1 MPAIATAD
9 HVQRRFGRV
18 LALSDVSFE
27 LQPGVTGLLGANG
40 AGKTTLISL
49 LLGVLRPDGGKL
61 EVLGMDPLKA
71 GYKLRQRIGYAPE
84 DDRFPPD
91 VKANELVRH
100 FAEMRGIPR
109 RSAVVRASEVL
120 FEVGLGEE
128 RFRPIGTMSTGQR
141 QRVKLAQALVH
152 DPELVLLDEPTNG
165 LDPIQRDDMLAL
177 VRRIGTDL
185 GFTVLIS
192 SHLLGE
198 VEQVSDNIFDEPT
211 NGLDPIQRD
220 DMLSLVRRIGTEL
233 GFTVLISSH
242 LLGEVEQVSDN
253 ILMLE
258 GGRVARSGSVK
269 SLLGGETPL
278 VVEVVV
284 GAQRLATLLA
294 SKGFAATAKDD
305 LRLTVPASKDGVHDA
320 VMAGVVELDLELR
333 RMQQGTATL
342 GDLFELDEVAAQ

>member
-1 MPAIATAD
+1 MAAIASAD
-9 HVQRRFGRV
+9 HVQRKFGQV
-18 LALSDVSFE
+18 LALSDVTFE
-27 LQPGVTGLLGANG
+27 LQQGVTGLLGANG

-49 LLGVLRPDGGKL
+49 LLGALRPDAGKL

-71 GYKLRQRIGYAPE
+71 GYRLRQRIGYAPE

-91 VKANELVRH
+91 VKASELVRH
-100 FAEMRGIPR
+100 FAEMRGIPHR
-109 RSAVVRASEVL
+109 AAVVRASEVL

-198 VEQVSDNIFDEPT
+198 VEQVSDY
-211 NGLDPIQRD
+211 
-220 DMLSLVRRIGTEL
+220 
-233 GFTVLISSH
+233 
-242 LLGEVEQVSDN
+242 

-258 GGRVARSGSVK
+258 GGKVARSGSVK
-269 SLLGGETPL
+269 NLLGGDTPM
-278 VVEVVV
+278 VVEVVA
-284 GAQRLATLLA
+284 GAKRLADLL
-294 SKGFAATAKDD
+294 SSRGFSSTARDD
-305 LRLTVPASKDGVHDA
+305 LRLTVPSSVDGVQDA
-320 VMAGVVELDLELR
+320 VVAGVVELDLELR
-333 RMQQGTATL
+333 RMERGAATL
-342 GDLFELDEVAAQ
+342 GELFDLEEAPDKRMDLVTTLSPTPPPQEGEGPN

>member
-1 MPAIATAD
+1 MAPVASAS
-9 HVQRRFGRV
+9 HVQRRFGSV

-27 LQPGVTGLLGANG
+27 LEKGVTGLLGANG
-40 AGKTTLISL
+40 SGKTTLISL
-49 LLGVLRPDGGKL
+49 MLGVLRPNGGEL

-71 GYKLRQRIGYAPE
+71 GYRLRQRIGYAPE

-109 RSAVVRASEVL
+109 RAAVVRASEVL

-198 VEQVSDNIFDEPT
+198 VEQVSDNI
-211 NGLDPIQRD
+211 
-220 DMLSLVRRIGTEL
+220 
-233 GFTVLISSH
+233 
-242 LLGEVEQVSDN
+242 
-253 ILMLE
+253 LMLE
-258 GGRVARSGSVK
+258 GGRVARSGSVAN
-269 SLLGGETPL
+269 LLGGETPML
-278 VVEVVV
+278 VEVVS
-284 GAQRLATLLA
+284 GAKRLADALA
-294 SKGFAATAKDD
+294 AKGFAAVAKDD
-305 LRLTVPASKDGVHDA
+305 LLLTVPAAKQGVQDA
-320 VMAGVVELDLELR
+320 VVAAVLDLDLEMR
-333 RMQQGTATL
+333 RMERGRVTL
-342 GDLFELDEVAAQ
+342 GELFDLEVVSTG

>member
-1 MPAIATAD
+1 MAAIASAD
-9 HVQRRFGRV
+9 HVQRKFGHV
-18 LALSDVSFE
+18 LALSDVSFDLE
-27 LQPGVTGLLGANG
+27 KGVTGLLGANG

-49 LLGVLRPDGGKL
+49 LLGVLRPDAGKL

-71 GYKLRQRIGYAPE
+71 GYRLRQKIGYAPE

-91 VKANELVRH
+91 VKASELVRH
-100 FAEMRGIPR
+100 FAEMRGIPH

-198 VEQVSDNIFDEPT
+198 VEQVSDNI
-211 NGLDPIQRD
+211 
-220 DMLSLVRRIGTEL
+220 
-233 GFTVLISSH
+233 
-242 LLGEVEQVSDN
+242 
-253 ILMLE
+253 LMLE

-269 SLLGGETPL
+269 SLLGGDTPL
-278 VVEVVV
+278 VVEVVA
-284 GAQRLATLLA
+284 GAQRLAALLA

-305 LRLTVPASKDGVHDA
+305 LRLTVPASKDGVQDA
-320 VMAGVVELDLELR
+320 VVAGVVELDLELR
-333 RMQQGTATL
+333 RMEQGAATL
-342 GDLFELDEVAAQ
+342 GDLFELEAPPAR

>member
-1 MPAIATAD
+1 MAAIASAD
-9 HVQRRFGRV
+9 HVQRKFGQV
-18 LALSDVSFE
+18 LALSDVTFE
-27 LQPGVTGLLGANG
+27 LQQGVTGLLGANG

-49 LLGVLRPDGGKL
+49 LLGALRPDAGKL

-91 VKANELVRH
+91 VKASELVRH
-100 FAEMRGIPR
+100 FAEMRGIPHR
-109 RSAVVRASEVL
+109 AAVVRASEVL

-198 VEQVSDNIFDEPT
+198 VEQVSDY
-211 NGLDPIQRD
+211 
-220 DMLSLVRRIGTEL
+220 
-233 GFTVLISSH
+233 
-242 LLGEVEQVSDN
+242 

-258 GGRVARSGSVK
+258 GGKVARSGSVK
-269 SLLGGETPL
+269 NLLGGDTPML
-278 VVEVVV
+278 VEVVA
-284 GAQRLATLLA
+284 GAIRLADLL
-294 SKGFAATAKDD
+294 SSRGFASTAKDD
-305 LRLTVPASKDGVHDA
+305 LRLTVPSSVEGVQDA
-320 VMAGVVELDLELR
+320 VVAGVVELDLELR
-333 RMQQGTATL
+333 RMERGAATL
-342 GDLFELDEVAAQ
+342 GELFDLEEAPAR

>member
-1 MPAIATAD
+1 MTTIASAE
-9 HVQRRFGRV
+9 HVQCRYGHV
-18 LALSDVSFE
+18 VALSDVSFE
-27 LQPGVTGLLGANG
+27 LQKGVTGLLGANG

-49 LLGVLRPDGGKL
+49 LLGVLKPDGGKL
-61 EVLGMDPLKA
+61 DVLGMDPLKA
-71 GYKLRQRIGYAPE
+71 GWKLRQRIGYAPE

-109 RSAVVRASEVL
+109 SSAVVRASEVL

-165 LDPIQRDDMLAL
+165 LDPIQRDDMLAM

-198 VEQVSDNIFDEPT
+198 VEQVSDNI
-211 NGLDPIQRD
+211 
-220 DMLSLVRRIGTEL
+220 
-233 GFTVLISSH
+233 
-242 LLGEVEQVSDN
+242 
-253 ILMLE
+253 LMLE
-258 GGRVARSGSVK
+258 GGKVVRSGSVK

-278 VVEVVV
+278 VVEVVS
-284 GAQRLATLLA
+284 GAVRLAELLVA
-294 SKGFAATAKDD
+294 KGYAATAMDD
-305 LRLTVPASKDGVHDA
+305 LRLTVSSSGDGAQDTV
-320 VMAGVVELDLELR
+320 VAGIVELDLEMR
-333 RMQQGTATL
+333 RMEHGQATL
-342 GDLFELDEVAAQ
+342 SELFDLEETQAR

>member
-1 MPAIATAD
+1 MAAIASAD
-9 HVQRRFGRV
+9 HVQRKFGQV
-18 LALSDVSFE
+18 LALSDVTFE
-27 LQPGVTGLLGANG
+27 LQKGVTGLLGANG

-49 LLGVLRPDGGKL
+49 LLGVLRPDAGKL
-61 EVLGMDPLKA
+61 TVLGMDPLKA

-91 VKANELVRH
+91 VKASELVRH
-100 FAEMRGIPR
+100 FAEMRGIPHR
-109 RSAVVRASEVL
+109 AAVVRASEVL

-198 VEQVSDNIFDEPT
+198 VEQVSDYI
-211 NGLDPIQRD
+211 
-220 DMLSLVRRIGTEL
+220 V
-233 GFTVLISSH
+233 
-242 LLGEVEQVSDN
+242 
-253 ILMLE
+253 MLE
-258 GGRVARSGSVK
+258 GGKVARSGSVK
-269 SLLGGETPL
+269 SLLGGDTPML
-278 VVEVVV
+278 VEVVS
-284 GAQRLATLLA
+284 GARRLADLLT
-294 SKGFAATAKDD
+294 SKGFTSTAKDD
-305 LRLTVPASKDGVHDA
+305 LRLTVPSSAEGVQDA
-320 VMAGVVELDLELR
+320 VVAGVVVLDLELR
-333 RMQQGTATL
+333 RMERGTATL
-342 GDLFELDEVAAQ
+342 GELFDLEEAPAR

>member
-1 MPAIATAD
+1 MAAIATAD
-9 HVQRRFGRV
+9 HVQRKFGNV
-18 LALSDVSFE
+18 LALSDVTFE
-27 LQPGVTGLLGANG
+27 LQKGVTGLLGANG

-49 LLGVLRPDGGKL
+49 FLGVLRPDGGKL

-71 GYKLRQRIGYAPE
+71 GYRLRQRIGYAPE

-91 VKANELVRH
+91 VKASELVRH
-100 FAEMRGIPR
+100 FAEMRGIPHR
-109 RSAVVRASEVL
+109 AAVVRASEVL

-198 VEQVSDNIFDEPT
+198 VEQVSDYI
-211 NGLDPIQRD
+211 
-220 DMLSLVRRIGTEL
+220 V
-233 GFTVLISSH
+233 
-242 LLGEVEQVSDN
+242 
-253 ILMLE
+253 MLE
-258 GGRVARSGSVK
+258 GGKVARSGSVK
-269 SLLGGETPL
+269 SLLGGDTPM
-278 VVEVVV
+278 VVEVVT
-284 GAQRLATLLA
+284 GAQRLADFLSA
-294 SKGFAATAKDD
+294 KGFAATAKDD
-305 LRLTVPASKDGVHDA
+305 LRLSVPASAEGVQDA
-320 VMAGVVELDLELR
+320 VVAGVVELDLEMR
-333 RMQQGTATL
+333 RMERGAATL
-342 GDLFELDEVAAQ
+342 GELFDLEEAPAR

>member
-1 MPAIATAD
+1 MAAIATAD
-9 HVQRRFGRV
+9 HVQRKFGNV
-18 LALSDVSFE
+18 LALSDVTFE
-27 LQPGVTGLLGANG
+27 LQKGVTGLLGANG

-49 LLGVLRPDGGKL
+49 LLGVLRPDAGKL

-71 GYKLRQRIGYAPE
+71 GYRLRQRIGYAPE

-91 VKANELVRH
+91 VKASELVRH
-100 FAEMRGIPR
+100 FAEMRGIPHR
-109 RSAVVRASEVL
+109 AAVVRASEVL

-198 VEQVSDNIFDEPT
+198 VEQVSDYI
-211 NGLDPIQRD
+211 
-220 DMLSLVRRIGTEL
+220 V
-233 GFTVLISSH
+233 
-242 LLGEVEQVSDN
+242 
-253 ILMLE
+253 MLE
-258 GGRVARSGSVK
+258 GGKVARSGSVK

-278 VVEVVV
+278 AVEVVA
-284 GAQRLATLLA
+284 GAKRLADLLS

-305 LRLTVPASKDGVHDA
+305 FRLTVPASADGVQDA
-320 VMAGVVELDLELR
+320 VVAAVVELDLEMR
-333 RMQQGTATL
+333 RMERGAATL
-342 GDLFELDEVAAQ
+342 GELFDLEEAPAR

>member
-1 MPAIATAD
+1 MSLLPSLARLPAMAAIASAD
-9 HVQRRFGRV
+9 HVQRKFGQV
-18 LALSDVSFE
+18 LALSDVTFE
-27 LQPGVTGLLGANG
+27 LQKGVTGLLGANG

-49 LLGVLRPDGGKL
+49 LLGVLRPDAGRL

-100 FAEMRGIPR
+100 FAEMRGIPHR
-109 RSAVVRASEVL
+109 AAVVRASEVL

-198 VEQVSDNIFDEPT
+198 VEQVSDY
-211 NGLDPIQRD
+211 
-220 DMLSLVRRIGTEL
+220 
-233 GFTVLISSH
+233 
-242 LLGEVEQVSDN
+242 

-258 GGRVARSGSVK
+258 GGKVARSGSVK
-269 SLLGGETPL
+269 SLLGGDTPM
-278 VVEVVV
+278 VVEVVA
-284 GAQRLATLLA
+284 GARRLADLLS
-294 SKGFAATAKDD
+294 SKGFTSTAKDD
-305 LRLTVPASKDGVHDA
+305 LRLTVPISADGVQDA
-320 VMAGVVELDLELR
+320 VVAGVVELDLELR
-333 RMQQGTATL
+333 RMERGAATL
-342 GDLFELDEVAAQ
+342 GELFDLEEAPAR

>member
-1 MPAIATAD
+1 MPVASAS
-9 HVQRRFGRV
+9 HVQRRYGHT

-27 LQPGVTGLLGANG
+27 LEKGVTGLLGANG
-40 AGKTTLISL
+40 AGKTTLIGL
-49 LLGVLRPDGGKL
+49 LLGVLKPNGGAL
-61 EVLGMDPLKA
+61 QVLGMDPLKA
-71 GYKLRQRIGYAPE
+71 GWRLRQRIGYAPE
-84 DDRFPPD
+84 DERFPPD

-198 VEQVSDNIFDEPT
+198 VEQVSDNI
-211 NGLDPIQRD
+211 
-220 DMLSLVRRIGTEL
+220 V
-233 GFTVLISSH
+233 
-242 LLGEVEQVSDN
+242 
-253 ILMLE
+253 MLE
-258 GGRVARSGSVK
+258 GGRVARAGSMK
-269 SLLGGETPL
+269 TLLGAEMPL
-278 VVEVVV
+278 VVEVVA
-284 GAQRLATLLA
+284 GATRLADFLSA
-294 SKGFAATAKDD
+294 KGFTATAKDD
-305 LRLTVPASKDGVHDA
+305 LRLTVPFKDGVHDA
-320 VMAGVVELDLELR
+320 VVAGVVELDLELR
-333 RMQQGTATL
+333 RMETGQASIGE
-342 GDLFELDEVAAQ
+342 LFDIEERRPN

>member
-1 MPAIATAD
+1 MAAIATAD
-9 HVQRRFGRV
+9 HVQRKFGNV
-18 LALSDVSFE
+18 LALSDVTFE
-27 LQPGVTGLLGANG
+27 LQKGVTGLLGANG

-49 LLGVLRPDGGKL
+49 FLGVLKPDAGKL

-91 VKANELVRH
+91 VKASELVRL
-100 FAEMRGIPR
+100 FAEMRGIPHR
-109 RSAVVRASEVL
+109 AAVVRASEVL

-198 VEQVSDNIFDEPT
+198 VEQVSDYI
-211 NGLDPIQRD
+211 
-220 DMLSLVRRIGTEL
+220 V
-233 GFTVLISSH
+233 
-242 LLGEVEQVSDN
+242 
-253 ILMLE
+253 MLE

-269 SLLGGETPL
+269 SLLGGDTPM
-278 VVEVVV
+278 VVEVVT
-284 GAQRLATLLA
+284 GAQRLADFLS

-305 LRLTVPASKDGVHDA
+305 LRLSVPASADGVQDA
-320 VMAGVVELDLELR
+320 VVAGVVELDLEMR
-333 RMQQGTATL
+333 RMEKGTATL
-342 GDLFELDEVAAQ
+342 GELFDLEEAPAR

>member
-1 MPAIATAD
+1 MSLLPSLARLRAMAAIASAD
-9 HVQRRFGRV
+9 HVQRKFGQV
-18 LALSDVSFE
+18 LALSDVTFE
-27 LQPGVTGLLGANG
+27 LQKGVTGLLGANG

-49 LLGVLRPDGGKL
+49 LLGVLRPDAGKL

-100 FAEMRGIPR
+100 FAEMRGIPHR
-109 RSAVVRASEVL
+109 AAVVRASEVL

-198 VEQVSDNIFDEPT
+198 VEQVSDYI
-211 NGLDPIQRD
+211 
-220 DMLSLVRRIGTEL
+220 V
-233 GFTVLISSH
+233 
-242 LLGEVEQVSDN
+242 
-253 ILMLE
+253 MLE
-258 GGRVARSGSVK
+258 GGKVARSGSVK
-269 SLLGGETPL
+269 SLLGGDTPM
-278 VVEVVV
+278 VVEVVA
-284 GAQRLATLLA
+284 GARRLADLLS
-294 SKGFAATAKDD
+294 SKGFTSTAKDD
-305 LRLTVPASKDGVHDA
+305 LRLTVPSSVEGVQDA
-320 VMAGVVELDLELR
+320 VVAGVVELDLELR
-333 RMQQGTATL
+333 RMERGAATL
-342 GDLFELDEVAAQ
+342 GELFDLEEAPAR

>member
-1 MPAIATAD
+1 M
-9 HVQRRFGRV
+9 

-27 LQPGVTGLLGANG
+27 LEKGVTGLLGANG
-40 AGKTTLISL
+40 SGKTTLISL
-49 LLGVLRPDGGKL
+49 LLGVLRPHGGTL
-61 EVLGMDPLKA
+61 QVLGMDPLKA
-71 GYKLRQRIGYAPE
+71 GHKLRQRIGYAPE

-109 RSAVVRASEVL
+109 KSAVVRASEVL

-185 GFTVLIS
+185 GFTVMIS

-198 VEQVSDNIFDEPT
+198 VEQVSDNI
-211 NGLDPIQRD
+211 I
-220 DMLSLVRRIGTEL
+220 
-233 GFTVLISSH
+233 
-242 LLGEVEQVSDN
+242 
-253 ILMLE
+253 MLE
-258 GGRVARSGSVK
+258 GGRVARSGSVAT
-269 SLLGGETPL
+269 LLGGEAPL
-278 VVEVVV
+278 VVEVVS
-284 GAQRLATLLA
+284 GAKSLAEHLA
-294 SKGFAATAKDD
+294 RKGFAAVAKDD
-305 LRLTVPASKDGVHDA
+305 LRLAVPPPNDGIEDA
-320 VMAGVVELDLELR
+320 VVAAVVELDIELR
-333 RMQQGTATL
+333 RMEHGQATL
-342 GDLFELDEVAAQ
+342 GELFDLEEASAR

>member
-1 MPAIATAD
+1 VPPVASAS
-9 HVQRRFGRV
+9 HVQRKFGTV

-27 LQPGVTGLLGANG
+27 LEKGVTGLLGANG

-49 LLGVLRPDGGKL
+49 LLGVLKPDGGNL
-61 EVLGMDPLKA
+61 QVLGMDPLKA
-71 GYKLRQRIGYAPE
+71 GWRLRQRIGYAPE

-109 RSAVVRASEVL
+109 RAAVVRASEVL

-165 LDPIQRDDMLAL
+165 LDPIQRGEMLAL

-198 VEQVSDNIFDEPT
+198 VEQVSDSI
-211 NGLDPIQRD
+211 
-220 DMLSLVRRIGTEL
+220 V
-233 GFTVLISSH
+233 
-242 LLGEVEQVSDN
+242 
-253 ILMLE
+253 MLE
-258 GGRVARSGSVK
+258 GGRVARSGSMK

-278 VVEVVV
+278 VVEVVS
-284 GAQRLATLLA
+284 GAKQLAARLT
-294 SKGFAATAKDD
+294 SKGFPAAAKDD
-305 LRLTVPASKDGVHDA
+305 LRLTTPAREGIHDA
-320 VMAGVVELDLELR
+320 VVAAVVELDLEMR
-333 RMQQGTATL
+333 RMERGEATL
-342 GDLFELDEVAAQ
+342 GELFELEEVPAR

>member
-1 MPAIATAD
+1 MPAIASAT
-9 HVQRRFGRV
+9 HVQRKFGSV

-27 LQPGVTGLLGANG
+27 LEKGVTGLLGANG

-49 LLGVLRPDGGKL
+49 LLGVLKPNGGSL
-61 EVLGMDPLKA
+61 QVLGMDPLKA
-71 GYKLRQRIGYAPE
+71 GWRLRQRIGYAPE
-84 DDRFPPD
+84 DERFPPD

-109 RSAVVRASEVL
+109 RAAVVRASEVL

-185 GFTVLIS
+185 GFTVVIS

-198 VEQVSDNIFDEPT
+198 VEQVSDNI
-211 NGLDPIQRD
+211 
-220 DMLSLVRRIGTEL
+220 V
-233 GFTVLISSH
+233 
-242 LLGEVEQVSDN
+242 
-253 ILMLE
+253 MLE
-258 GGRVARSGSVK
+258 GGKVARSGSMK
-269 SLLGGETPL
+269 SLLSGETPL
-278 VVEVVV
+278 VVEVVS
-284 GAQRLATLLA
+284 GAKMLAERLTAQGFPAT
-294 SKGFAATAKDD
+294 SKDD
-305 LRLTVPASKDGVHDA
+305 LLLTTAASRDGIQDA
-320 VMAGVVELDLELR
+320 IVAGVVELDLEMR
-333 RMQQGTATL
+333 RMEHGQATL
-342 GDLFELDEVAAQ
+342 GDLFDLEEASPN

>member
-1 MPAIATAD
+1 MAAIATAD
-9 HVQRRFGRV
+9 HVQRKFGNV
-18 LALSDVSFE
+18 LALSDVTFE
-27 LQPGVTGLLGANG
+27 LQKGVTGLLGANG

-49 LLGVLRPDGGKL
+49 FLGVLKPDAGKL

-91 VKANELVRH
+91 VKASELVRH
-100 FAEMRGIPR
+100 FAEMRGIPHR
-109 RSAVVRASEVL
+109 AAVVRASEVL

-198 VEQVSDNIFDEPT
+198 VEQVSDYI
-211 NGLDPIQRD
+211 
-220 DMLSLVRRIGTEL
+220 V
-233 GFTVLISSH
+233 
-242 LLGEVEQVSDN
+242 
-253 ILMLE
+253 MLE

-269 SLLGGETPL
+269 SLLGGDTPM
-278 VVEVVV
+278 VVEVVT
-284 GAQRLATLLA
+284 GAQRLADFLS

-305 LRLTVPASKDGVHDA
+305 LRLSVPASADGVQDA
-320 VMAGVVELDLELR
+320 VVAGVVELDLEMR
-333 RMQQGTATL
+333 RMEKGAATL
-342 GDLFELDEVAAQ
+342 GELFDLEEAPAR

>member
-1 MPAIATAD
+1 MAAIASAD
-9 HVQRRFGRV
+9 HVQRKFGQV
-18 LALSDVSFE
+18 LALSDVTFE
-27 LQPGVTGLLGANG
+27 LQQGVTGLLGANG

-49 LLGVLRPDGGKL
+49 LLGALRPDAGKL

-91 VKANELVRH
+91 VKASELVRH
-100 FAEMRGIPR
+100 FAEMRGIPHR
-109 RSAVVRASEVL
+109 AAVVRASEVL

-198 VEQVSDNIFDEPT
+198 VEQVSDY
-211 NGLDPIQRD
+211 
-220 DMLSLVRRIGTEL
+220 
-233 GFTVLISSH
+233 
-242 LLGEVEQVSDN
+242 

-258 GGRVARSGSVK
+258 GGKVARSGSVK
-269 SLLGGETPL
+269 NLLGGDTPM
-278 VVEVVV
+278 VVEVVA
-284 GAQRLATLLA
+284 GAKRLADLL
-294 SKGFAATAKDD
+294 SSRGFSSTARDD
-305 LRLTVPASKDGVHDA
+305 LRLTVPSSVDGVQDA
-320 VMAGVVELDLELR
+320 VVAGVVELDLELR
-333 RMQQGTATL
+333 RMERGAATL
-342 GDLFELDEVAAQ
+342 GELFDLEEAPAR

>member
-1 MPAIATAD
+1 MAAIASAD
-9 HVQRRFGRV
+9 HVQRKYGHV
-18 LALSDVSFE
+18 LALSDVTFE
-27 LQPGVTGLLGANG
+27 LQKGVTGLLGANG

-49 LLGVLRPDGGKL
+49 LLGVLRPDAGKL

-91 VKANELVRH
+91 VKASELVRH
-100 FAEMRGIPR
+100 FAEMRGIPH

-198 VEQVSDNIFDEPT
+198 VEQVSDY
-211 NGLDPIQRD
+211 
-220 DMLSLVRRIGTEL
+220 V
-233 GFTVLISSH
+233 V
-242 LLGEVEQVSDN
+242 
-253 ILMLE
+253 MLE
-258 GGRVARSGSVK
+258 GGKVARSGSVK

-278 VVEVVV
+278 VVEVVQ
-284 GAQRLATLLA
+284 GARRLADVLA

-305 LRLTVPASKDGVHDA
+305 LRLTVPASTHGVHDA

-333 RMQQGTATL
+333 RMEQGAATL
-342 GDLFELDEVAAQ
+342 GDLFDLDEAPAR

>member
-1 MPAIATAD
+1 MTTVVASAS

-27 LQPGVTGLLGANG
+27 LEKGVTGLLGANG

-49 LLGVLRPDGGKL
+49 LLGVLRPDAGRL
-61 EVLGMDPLKA
+61 SVLGMDPLQA
-71 GYKLRQRIGYAPE
+71 GWKLRQRIGYAPE

-100 FAEMRGIPR
+100 FAEMRGIPHR
-109 RSAVVRASEVL
+109 AAVVRASEVL

-165 LDPIQRDDMLAL
+165 LDPIQRDDMLA
-177 VRRIGTDL
+177 
-185 GFTVLIS
+185 
-192 SHLLGE
+192 
-198 VEQVSDNIFDEPT
+198 
-211 NGLDPIQRD
+211 
-220 DMLSLVRRIGTEL
+220 MVRRIGTEL

-253 ILMLE
+253 IVMLE
-258 GGRVARSGSVK
+258 GGKVARSGSVK

-278 VVEVVV
+278 VVEVVS
-284 GAQRLATLLA
+284 GARRLAELLVT
-294 SKGFAATAKDD
+294 KGFGAAAKDD
-305 LRLTVPASKDGVHDA
+305 LLLTVPSSRDGVQDA
-320 VMAGVVELDLELR
+320 VVAGVVELDLEMR
-333 RMQQGTATL
+333 RMEHGQATL
-342 GDLFELDEVAAQ
+342 GELFDLEEVPSR

>member
-1 MPAIATAD
+1 MPPVASAS
-9 HVQRRFGRV
+9 HVQRKFGSV

-27 LQPGVTGLLGANG
+27 LQKGVTGLLGANG

-49 LLGVLRPDGGKL
+49 LLGVLKPDAGSL
-61 EVLGMDPLKA
+61 EVLGMDPKHA
-71 GYKLRQRIGYAPE
+71 GWRLRQRIGYAPE
-84 DDRFPPD
+84 DERFPPD

-100 FAEMRGIPR
+100 LAEMRGIPR

-141 QRVKLAQALVH
+141 QRVKIAQALVH

-198 VEQVSDNIFDEPT
+198 VEQVSDNI
-211 NGLDPIQRD
+211 
-220 DMLSLVRRIGTEL
+220 V
-233 GFTVLISSH
+233 
-242 LLGEVEQVSDN
+242 
-253 ILMLE
+253 MLE
-258 GGRVARSGSVK
+258 GGKVARSGSVK
-269 SLLGGETPL
+269 GLLGGDAPL
-278 VVEVVV
+278 LIEVVS
-284 GAQRLATLLA
+284 GAQQLAGRLSA
-294 SKGFAATAKDD
+294 KGFPATAKDD
-305 LRLTVPASKDGVHDA
+305 LSLTTQARDGVQA
-320 VMAGVVELDLELR
+320 AIVACVIELDLEMR
-333 RMQQGTATL
+333 RMEVGQGTL
-342 GDLFELDEVAAQ
+342 GELFDLEELAAAR

>member
-1 MPAIATAD
+1 MAAIASAD
-9 HVQRRFGRV
+9 HVQRKFGQV
-18 LALSDVSFE
+18 LARSDVGLD

-40 AGKTTLISL
+40 SGKTTLISL
-49 LLGVLRPDGGKL
+49 LIGVLRPHGGSL
-61 EVLGMDPLKA
+61 QVLGMDPLKA

-165 LDPIQRDDMLAL
+165 LDPIQRDEMLAL

-198 VEQVSDNIFDEPT
+198 VEQVSDSI
-211 NGLDPIQRD
+211 I
-220 DMLSLVRRIGTEL
+220 
-233 GFTVLISSH
+233 
-242 LLGEVEQVSDN
+242 
-253 ILMLE
+253 MLE
-258 GGRVARSGSVK
+258 GGKVVRSGSVAH
-269 SLLGGETPL
+269 LLGGEMPL
-278 VVEVVV
+278 VVEVVT
-284 GAQRLATLLA
+284 GAKRLADHLTD
-294 SKGFAATAKDD
+294 KGVAAVAQDD
-305 LRLTVPASKDGVHDA
+305 LRLAAPAGKDGIEDA
-320 VMAGVVELDLELR
+320 V
-333 RMQQGTATL
+333 
-342 GDLFELDEVAAQ
+342 VAAGGEPDM

>member
-1 MPAIATAD
+1 MAAIASAD
-9 HVQRRFGRV
+9 HVQRKFGQV
-18 LALSDVSFE
+18 LALSDVTFE
-27 LQPGVTGLLGANG
+27 LQKGVTGLLGANG

-49 LLGVLRPDGGKL
+49 LLGVLRPDAGKL

-91 VKANELVRH
+91 VKASELVRH
-100 FAEMRGIPR
+100 FAEMRGIPHR
-109 RSAVVRASEVL
+109 AAVVRASEVL

-198 VEQVSDNIFDEPT
+198 VEQVSDY
-211 NGLDPIQRD
+211 
-220 DMLSLVRRIGTEL
+220 
-233 GFTVLISSH
+233 
-242 LLGEVEQVSDN
+242 

-258 GGRVARSGSVK
+258 GGKVARSGSVK
-269 SLLGGETPL
+269 SLLGGDTPM
-278 VVEVVV
+278 VVEVVA
-284 GAQRLATLLA
+284 GAKRLADLL
-294 SKGFAATAKDD
+294 SSRGFTSTAKDD
-305 LRLTVPASKDGVHDA
+305 LRLTVPISAEGVQDA
-320 VMAGVVELDLELR
+320 VVAGVVELDLELR
-333 RMQQGTATL
+333 RMERGGATL
-342 GDLFELDEVAAQ
+342 GELFDLEEAPAR

>member
-1 MPAIATAD
+1 
-9 HVQRRFGRV
+9 VQRRYGSV
-18 LALSDVSFE
+18 LALSDVTFE
-27 LQPGVTGLLGANG
+27 LEPGVTALLGANG
-40 AGKTTLISL
+40 SGKTTLISL
-49 LLGVLRPDGGKL
+49 LLGVLRPHGGTL

-71 GYKLRQRIGYAPE
+71 GYQLRRRVGYAPE

-100 FAEMRGIPR
+100 FAEMRGIPH

-198 VEQVSDNIFDEPT
+198 VEQVSDN
-211 NGLDPIQRD
+211 
-220 DMLSLVRRIGTEL
+220 
-233 GFTVLISSH
+233 VLMI
-242 LLGEVEQVSDN
+242 
-253 ILMLE
+253 E
-258 GGRVARSGSVK
+258 GGRVVRSGRVAT
-269 SLLGGETPL
+269 LLGGHMPL
-278 VVEVVV
+278 LVEVVS
-284 GAQRLATLLA
+284 GARSLADHLA
-294 SKGFAATAKDD
+294 ARGFGAAAKDD
-305 LRLTVPASKDGVHDA
+305 LRLAVPGTRDGVEDA
-320 VMAGVVELDLELR
+320 IVAAVVELDLELR
-333 RMQQGTATL
+333 RMERGQATL
-342 GDLFELDEVAAQ
+342 GELFELEELTSPS

>member
-1 MPAIATAD
+1 MSLLLPPSLDFRAMAAIASAD
-9 HVQRRFGRV
+9 HVQRKFGNV
-18 LALSDVSFE
+18 LALSDVTFE
-27 LQPGVTGLLGANG
+27 LQKGVTGLLGANG

-49 LLGVLRPDGGKL
+49 LLGVLRPDAGKL

-91 VKANELVRH
+91 VKASELVRH
-100 FAEMRGIPR
+100 FAEMRGIPHR
-109 RSAVVRASEVL
+109 AAVVRASEVL

-198 VEQVSDNIFDEPT
+198 VEQVSDY
-211 NGLDPIQRD
+211 
-220 DMLSLVRRIGTEL
+220 
-233 GFTVLISSH
+233 
-242 LLGEVEQVSDN
+242 

-258 GGRVARSGSVK
+258 GGKVARSGSVK
-269 SLLGGETPL
+269 SLLGGDTPM
-278 VVEVVV
+278 VVEVVA
-284 GAQRLATLLA
+284 GAKRLAELLS
-294 SKGFAATAKDD
+294 SKGFASTAKDD
-305 LRLTVPASKDGVHDA
+305 LRLTVPSSVEGVQDA
-320 VMAGVVELDLELR
+320 VVAGVVELDLELR
-333 RMQQGTATL
+333 RMERGAATL
-342 GDLFELDEVAAQ
+342 GELFDLEEAPAR